1 MVQVHAV
8 GKQDLPPFEM
18 PDRFK
23 TQIVYFMTPAG
34 EPGVPALGP
43 REYWIRGEE
52 ARQWLHD
59 FVVSVVSPL
68 DAASKAEFE
77 LTEEQEAW
85 LEWMVA
91 HDVQHVRLES

>member
-1 MVQVHAV
+1 MIQVHAID
-8 GKQDLPPFEM
+8 QQNLPPFEM
-18 PDRFK
+18 SDRFK
-23 TQIVYFMTPAG
+23 TQVVYFMTPAG

-43 REYWIRGEE
+43 REYWIRREDAE
-52 ARQWLHD
+52 HWLRE

-85 LEWMVA
+85 LEWLVA
-91 HDVQHVRLES
+91 HQVQHVRLGP